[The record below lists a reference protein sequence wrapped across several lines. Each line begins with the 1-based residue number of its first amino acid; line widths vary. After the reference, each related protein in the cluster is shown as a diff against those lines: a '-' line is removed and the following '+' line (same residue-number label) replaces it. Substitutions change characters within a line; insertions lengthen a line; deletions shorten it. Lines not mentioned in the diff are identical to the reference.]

1 MKTRLRLV
9 LADKGTVVHTIRP
22 NESIQDAAR
31 VMAERRVG
39 CLLVMDGRQLLGL
52 VSERDVLVRIVAEG
66 RDPRSV
72 AVAEIMLDAP
82 TIVSS
87 DDSVGDAMRLMT
99 DRRTRHLPVVDEG
112 RLVGLVSIGDLTRW
126 LTESLKS
133 EVANLQSYITGSY
146 A

>member
-22 NESIQDAAR
+22 NESIHDAAR
-31 VMAERRVG
+31 VMTEQGVG
-39 CLLVMDGRQLLGL
+39 CLLVLQGGHLIGL
-52 VSERDVLVRIVAEG
+52 VSERDVLVRVVAEG

-72 AVAEIMLDAP
+72 AVTEVMLEAP
-82 TIVSS
+82 PVVGS
-87 DDSVGDAMRLMT
+87 DDTIGDALRLMT
-99 DRRTRHLPVVDEG
+99 DRRTRHLPMIEDS

-126 LTESLKS
+126 MTENLKS

-146 A
+146 V